1 MNRVVWN
8 TFIVLDEQVVR
19 VVKEK
24 QLHYLQKMIK
34 FRIVLEDD
42 DQPMLRSIANIMK
55 ISGCDVPEWMLQ
67 LKKIELILVFVI
79 NLVVRRI
86 VVVLRNMQ

>member
-24 QLHYLQKMIK
+24 QLHCLQKMIK

-42 DQPMLRSIANIMK
+42 D
-55 ISGCDVPEWMLQ
+55 
-67 LKKIELILVFVI
+67 
-79 NLVVRRI
+79 
-86 VVVLRNMQ
+86 

>member
-24 QLHYLQKMIK
+24 QLHCLQKMIK

-67 LKKIELILVFVI
+67 LKKIELVLVLVI
-79 NLVVRRI
+79 YLVVRRI

>member
-67 LKKIELILVFVI
+67 LKKIELVLVFVI

>member
-42 DQPMLRSIANIMK
+42 D
-55 ISGCDVPEWMLQ
+55 
-67 LKKIELILVFVI
+67 
-79 NLVVRRI
+79 
-86 VVVLRNMQ
+86 